1 MMHFKRTVI
10 VILLLTV
17 AVGFT
22 SVAIAQT
29 DEEVDLQ
36 TLYQEIDDA
45 ISHSDQYVT
54 LRESLIDACRDS
66 LMNEQSLEKRI
77 VLTERLFRLF
87 QPYKND
93 SALHYA
99 QLCISIA
106 ESLHRPDISGRFHS
120 LMAYQCSNCNM
131 YSESFDQLSKVNR
144 SALDQAGLINYY
156 NAWMHVYGELGS
168 YTQIQDIRRSYFDK
182 QNLYRDSVMMVAKE
196 GSEDWLHLKMDIL
209 SARQSFQEALRI
221 NNKWLKKVEP
231 NTHES
236 AYAAFYRS
244 MVYDHLQNHD
254 QKCYWLGKS
263 ALEDIRCAVMNQAS
277 LLFLAEQLAD
287 DGDIERARRYMEF
300 TRDCNSVF
308 CPHVRIYQVNPYI
321 SILEKSCQ
329 AAEAKTERMLIIA
342 AVVIGL
348 LLIALLVVIIRKK
361 KQK

>member
-10 VILLLTV
+10 VIFLLTI

-36 TLYQEIDDA
+36 ALYQEIDDA

-66 LMNEQSLEKRI
+66 LMNEQSLEKR
-77 VLTERLFRLF
+77 VALAERLFRLF

-106 ESLHRPDISGRFHS
+106 ESLNRPDISGRFHS

-144 SALDQAGLINYY
+144 SALDQAGLIDYY

-182 QNLYRDSVMMVAKE
+182 QNLYRDSVMMVAQE

-308 CPHVRIYQVNPYI
+308 CPHVRLYQVNPYI

>member
-10 VILLLTV
+10 VIFLLTV

-36 TLYQEIDDA
+36 ALYQEIDDA

-77 VLTERLFRLF
+77 VLAERLFRLF

-106 ESLHRPDISGRFHS
+106 ESLNRPDISGRFHS

-144 SALDQAGLINYY
+144 SALDQAGLIDYY

-182 QNLYRDSVMMVAKE
+182 QNLYRDSVMMVAQE

-221 NNKWLKKVEP
+221 NNKWLKKV
-231 NTHES
+231 
-236 AYAAFYRS
+236 
-244 MVYDHLQNHD
+244 
-254 QKCYWLGKS
+254 
-263 ALEDIRCAVMNQAS
+263 
-277 LLFLAEQLAD
+277 
-287 DGDIERARRYMEF
+287 
-300 TRDCNSVF
+300 
-308 CPHVRIYQVNPYI
+308 
-321 SILEKSCQ
+321 
-329 AAEAKTERMLIIA
+329 
-342 AVVIGL
+342 
-348 LLIALLVVIIRKK
+348 
-361 KQK
+361 